1 MTIGETRRKN
11 LRAIIEKQGGVSKL
25 ARAMGYS
32 NPSFLSQMAGPKPT
46 REITEKSAR
55 KLETAMGLPT
65 GALDHDETVY
75 PTGELQ
81 TQAAPGA
88 APASPR
94 PAAVIPA
101 TAPRANGVQP
111 AVADSAA
118 LVAEVIRL
126 VGGACEAERVTPSM
140 SKFADVVALVYQD
153 AMGGAKPTED
163 KARMLARLLK

>member
-1 MTIGETRRKN
+1 MTVNETRRKN

-25 ARAMGYS
+25 ARLMGYS

-55 KLETAMGLPT
+55 KLETAMGLPP
-65 GALDHDETVY
+65 GALDRDETVY
-75 PTGELQ
+75 PGGEAGGAQLE
-81 TQAAPGA
+81 AGA
-88 APASPR
+88 APAPAAPR
-94 PAAVIPA
+94 PALPV
-101 TAPRANGVQP
+101 NG
-111 AVADSAA
+111 SAA
-118 LVAEVIRL
+118 LVAEVVRL

-163 KARMLARLLK
+163 KVRLLARLLK

>member
-1 MTIGETRRKN
+1 MTVNETRRKN

-25 ARAMGYS
+25 ARLMGYS

-55 KLETAMGLPT
+55 KLESAMGLSA
-65 GALDHDETVY
+65 GALDRDETVY
-75 PTGELQ
+75 PGGE
-81 TQAAPGA
+81 ANSIPPEAGA
-88 APASPR
+88 APA
-94 PAAVIPA
+94 PARQTPG
-101 TAPRANGVQP
+101 TAPALQG
-111 AVADSAA
+111 SAA
-118 LVAEVIRL
+118 LVAEVVRL

-153 AMGGAKPTED
+153 AMGGSRPTEE